1 MRVLGRSLFVGALI
15 GAALLITTST
25 GWPQTRRTTI
35 IQQPAPPEAKIV
47 ANKKNPVQLGELIEF
62 RLQPEGLVAKSHYT
76 YEVDYGDGTRETI
89 DRNLQFV
96 QHRYKSAK
104 QFQVSVFPVLPPAGA
119 PTFVDPIDSIMVE
132 VVRMRFSVNP
142 SRTEV
147 GVPVSLKA
155 RSVAKDSNLRYR
167 FSYGDGSQSD
177 WLDRDAIDH
186 VYSDAGDYTAT
197 AEIAFADNLDPL
209 DSISS
214 EVITVKEVAP
224 SSVRLTATP
233 EHVNADETVKLSARF
248 DAKGR
253 HVQYRFVYGD
263 GTESEWQD
271 DPRQTHSYEAKP
283 TAETYYPYVKVGFLM
298 DDQPQPYPLVDS
310 DKRTIQVAAVQTL
323 PAPTTPTPTPSDVN
337 PTETTDWV
345 KILAFIV
352 LGLAILGTLI
362 GLTRSAAKNWFPKP
376 KPTFV
381 AHADVGTA
389 SMSQTTASRII
400 AFQLQVDPNLRAGF
414 HQLISRGPL
423 LIRDQ
428 RRES

>member
-1 MRVLGRSLFVGALI
+1 M
-15 GAALLITTST
+15 
-25 GWPQTRRTTI
+25 
-35 IQQPAPPEAKIV
+35 
-47 ANKKNPVQLGELIEF
+47 
-62 RLQPEGLVAKSHYT
+62 
-76 YEVDYGDGTRETI
+76 
-89 DRNLQFV
+89 
-96 QHRYKSAK
+96 
-104 QFQVSVFPVLPPAGA
+104 
-119 PTFVDPIDSIMVE
+119 
-132 VVRMRFSVNP
+132 
-142 SRTEV
+142 
-147 GVPVSLKA
+147 
-155 RSVAKDSNLRYR
+155 
-167 FSYGDGSQSD
+167 
-177 WLDRDAIDH
+177 
-186 VYSDAGDYTAT
+186 
-197 AEIAFADNLDPL
+197 
-209 DSISS
+209 
-214 EVITVKEVAP
+214 KEVAP